1 MKKEMIYLRKNDDIE
16 KLLDYAIKEEQF
28 IYTNGL
34 RGVGK
39 TTALINYARKH
50 NLGIFTYNF
59 ALAEE
64 AKERYNYK
72 YIYSSHH
79 YRKAMS
85 EKLRGFLL
93 DDMAYSNLDKL
104 IRYFN
109 ILTGYIDKEDYFASK
124 EIYSDK
130 KTVKEL
136 DINIS
141 DLINKINNAR
151 INNNYS
157 DYKMLLNN
165 LVKTIEA
172 KNFIL
177 HPDNGSNNQYTINK
191 IELPNVGDASDFI
204 KELKDLNVKQG
215 C

>member
-59 ALAEE
+59 TLAEE
-64 AKERYNYK
+64 ARKRYNYK

-79 YRKAMS
+79 YIEAMS

-104 IRYFN
+104 IKYFN

-136 DINIS
+136 DINMS

-151 INNNYS
+151 INDNYL

-177 HPDNGSNNQYTINK
+177 HLDNGSNN
-191 IELPNVGDASDFI
+191 
-204 KELKDLNVKQG
+204 
-215 C
+215 